1 MACSGFGESFNAP
14 RGHAGGNF
22 RRLIA
27 GLFAWRFVDSGDVT
41 PVVQASA
48 RKLAGPDPRDHRARG
63 YMADL
68 DMEVGF

>member
-1 MACSGFGESFNAP
+1 MAYTGFGESFNAP
-14 RGHAGGNF
+14 RAQAGGNF

-27 GLFAWRFVDSGDVT
+27 GLFAWRFVDNEEAPQVL
-41 PVVQASA
+41 QASA
-48 RKLAGPDPRDHRARG
+48 RKLAGPDPRDQRARG